1 RRPPGCA
8 RRARGG
14 AGGGRGRALRRRGR
28 PSDDAH
34 LRSGIEWRYRL
45 MDNYEVPPHIDLP
58 YGYMEREIKFKLLAA
73 HAMVDREF
81 FEHLREDP
89 DGAAAELH
97 IRLSVNDLIYL
108 REL

>member
-1 RRPPGCA
+1 
-8 RRARGG
+8 
-14 AGGGRGRALRRRGR
+14 
-28 PSDDAH
+28 
-34 LRSGIEWRYRL
+34 

-81 FEHLREDP
+81 FEHLRKDP

-97 IRLSVNDLIYL
+97 IRLSDNDLIYL
-108 REL
+108 RELVEWDRIDKVAEEIRESLRLEMVTNSW

>member
-1 RRPPGCA
+1 M
-8 RRARGG
+8 
-14 AGGGRGRALRRRGR
+14 
-28 PSDDAH
+28 
-34 LRSGIEWRYRL
+34 E
-45 MDNYEVPPHIDLP
+45 NYEVPPHIDLP

-97 IRLSVNDLIYL
+97 IRLSDNDLIYL
-108 REL
+108 RELVEWDRIDKVADEIRESLRLEMVTNSW